1 MNNGRLW
8 LFRGLV
14 LVGGAVVLAAWFL
27 PWWSIYIYEIGADSV
42 IIHPWG
48 LETRLREAEANLI
61 ASAQMPAWFA
71 PMMWAFLAALLLALL
86 LGMFLKDRNLR
97 IAKFQFSIPSLLFG
111 LSGCAYLVS
120 ALVAAVYA
128 ALRMQDFFGGVN
140 FIGYT
145 YIDLGEPYQTGAD
158 AGLLIGFYLTCG
170 VGLYLILLAV
180 LRNKIIG
187 APKASMPKPA

>member
-8 LFRGLV
+8 FFRGLV

-97 IAKFQFSIPSLLFG
+97 IGKFQFPIASLLIG
-111 LSGCAYLVS
+111 LSGCAYIVS

-187 APKASMPKPA
+187 APRASPLKPA